1 MPRIQPHRNPPVR
14 TGQAQDGDRAWIAS
28 YIHLG
33 INGSCAGAVD
43 HTHLTES
50 LTPRERGYANGRA
63 RREEIIRVASD
74 HFAERGFL
82 SATILE
88 IAAVC
93 GISRAGLLHH
103 FPDKEAL
110 LEAVL
115 EARDIED
122 RERFRPY
129 ARGHGGMGVLRG
141 MVDLAEHNRLVPG
154 LIELFVRLSSEAS
167 AADHPAHEYFRRR
180 YERIRAGTGEA
191 IAAAVARGHLRAD
204 LNPVDAALR
213 LTATMDG
220 LQTQWLFDRS
230 IDMAGRVGA
239 MLREWMTPEGELAF
253 EAIVPQ
259 GAPVRA

>member
-1 MPRIQPHRNPPVR
+1 M
-14 TGQAQDGDRAWIAS
+14 
-28 YIHLG
+28 
-33 INGSCAGAVD
+33 
-43 HTHLTES
+43 
-50 LTPRERGYANGRA
+50 
-63 RREEIIRVASD
+63 ASD

-103 FPDKEAL
+103 FADKEAL

-122 RERFRPY
+122 RDRFRPY
-129 ARGHGGMGVLRG
+129 ARGYGGMGVLRG
-141 MVDLAEHNRLVPG
+141 MVDLADHNRLVPG

-180 YERIRAGTGEA
+180 YERIRSSTGQA
-191 IAAAVARGHLRAD
+191 IALAIASGQLRPD
-204 LNPVDAALR
+204 IDPHDAALR

-230 IDMAGRVGA
+230 IDMAGAIRA
-239 MLREWMTPEGELAF
+239 MLRAWMTPAGEVAF
-253 EAIVPQ
+253 EAIVPEPEPV
-259 GAPVRA
+259 GA